1 MYQRYQFEG
10 HYARSK
16 GVYSSEGGLSFIYSE
31 REPTKPTKP
40 KSYLLYKEPNK
51 AKRYYF
57 SGLYPKG
64 ENIYKADHRGVE
76 YTVSIT
82 SDCLTIKRE
91 DNG

>member
-1 MYQRYQFEG
+1 MTQIYQFEG
-10 HYARSK
+10 QYARSK
-16 GVYSSEGGLSFIYSE
+16 GVYSSDRGVSFIYSE
-31 REPTKPTKP
+31 RRSTKPTKP
-40 KSYLLYKEPNK
+40 KAFLLYKEPTK
-51 AKRYYF
+51 SKRHYF

-64 ENIYKADHRGVE
+64 GNIYKADYRGVE